1 ITSSPSGMDPWASS
15 AASWQAASRSSVTRS
30 YVSGSRPRPP
40 LAKRNRVP
48 AGPLV
53 DRGPVEVGEER
64 VDVGRAVGLVV
75 EEVRVLVDVERDQR
89 RRIPDRIRVLRVADV
104 VEQPALVPVV
114 GGPGPPASAHPGRS
128 QVGLPV
134 RSRAKIALDQLA
146 DLAVGVSAVTAEM
159 LEVDLVVLDPADRER
174 EVNLERADLGVD
186 LVRGRKINVAE
197 LSENLVPLRDVA
209 LVELVVR
216 LDRLA

>member
-104 VEQPALVPVV
+104 VEEAALVPVV
-114 GGPGPPASAHPGRS
+114 GGPGPASARHAGRLQVVAPG
-128 QVGLPV
+128 PD
-134 RSRAKIALDQLA
+134 RAEVALDELPERTI
-146 DLAVGVSAVTAEM
+146 GVAA
-159 LEVDLVVLDPADRER
+159 
-174 EVNLERADLGVD
+174 
-186 LVRGRKINVAE
+186 
-197 LSENLVPLRDVA
+197 
-209 LVELVVR
+209 
-216 LDRLA
+216 